1 MMDKKKIHEMLA
13 GYDRKKIKI
22 ATVCSHSALQ
32 IFHGAR
38 AEGFK
43 TIGIVTKEKKA
54 IYDAFPNAAPDE
66 YMVVDD
72 ISEIPVD
79 ELAAQNAILVPH
91 GSLVEYP
98 KLKVEDMKI
107 PIFGNRASLSF
118 ERSRGKMFE
127 WMKEAGLKV
136 PKTFQPDEIDR
147 PCIVKTEGAKGG
159 YGYKVVK
166 TPEEFYRRVKEREG
180 MIIQEY
186 LVGIRVYPHFFYSP
200 LGKTGYPAGKG
211 RLELMSMD
219 RRVETNVDELYRT
232 MSVDVWV
239 DPSFRIVGNEP
250 IVIRESML
258 SDIFNIGKGVS
269 ESADRLFGGMPGP
282 FCVELVIN
290 DRLELYAFEISAR
303 IVAGTNI
310 FPEGSF
316 YSAYSYSKPMST
328 GRRIAAEIRAGL
340 DQSKLEKIIY

>member
-1 MMDKKKIHEMLA
+1 MITKQEIHKLLES
-13 GYDRKKIKI
+13 YDQKKIKI

-43 TIGIVTKEKKA
+43 TIGIVTKDKLP
-54 IYDAFPNAAPDE
+54 IYEAFPNARPDE
-66 YMVVDD
+66 FIVVDSIAD
-72 ISEIPVD
+72 IPID
-79 ELAAQNAILVPH
+79 DLAAKNAILIPH

-98 KLKVEDMKI
+98 KLRAEDMKI
-107 PIFGNRASLSF
+107 PIFGNRASLRF
-118 ERSRGKMFE
+118 ERSRSLMFD
-127 WMKEAGLKV
+127 WMTQAGLKI
-136 PKTFQPDEIDR
+136 PKIFKPDEIDR
-147 PCIVKTEGAKGG
+147 PCIVKSAGAKGG

-166 TPEEFYRRVKEREG
+166 TPEEFYRRVTDRNDI
-180 MIIQEY
+180 IIQEY

-200 LGKTGYPAGKG
+200 FGKIGYPAGKG
-211 RLELMSMD
+211 KLELMSMD

-239 DPSFRIVGNEP
+239 DPTFRIVGNEP

-258 SDIFNIGKGVS
+258 SDIFKAGKGVA
-269 ESADRLFGGMPGP
+269 EAADKLFGGMPGP

-290 DRLELYAFEISAR
+290 DELEMYAFEISAR

-310 FPEGSF
+310 FPTGSF
-316 YSAYSYSKPMST
+316 YSAYSYEMPMST
-328 GRRIAAEIRAGL
+328 GRRIAAEIKSGISL
-340 DQSKLEKIIY
+340 SKLDKIIY